1 MPGFDGTGPL
11 GQGPRTGGGFGRCGS
26 AGPAGPAG
34 GALRGMGRGCGRGFR
49 GGMGGGRAMGRG
61 SGWGGA
67 AANSRAVLEQR
78 LSALETE
85 AATLRQALRREGDD

>member
-1 MPGFDGTGPL
+1 
-11 GQGPRTGGGFGRCGS
+11 
-26 AGPAGPAG
+26 
-34 GALRGMGRGCGRGFR
+34 
-49 GGMGGGRAMGRG
+49 MGGGRAMGRG

>member
-1 MPGFDGTGPL
+1 
-11 GQGPRTGGGFGRCGS
+11 
-26 AGPAGPAG
+26 
-34 GALRGMGRGCGRGFR
+34 
-49 GGMGGGRAMGRG
+49 MGGGRAMGRG

-67 AANSRAVLEQR
+67 PAGSRAALEQR